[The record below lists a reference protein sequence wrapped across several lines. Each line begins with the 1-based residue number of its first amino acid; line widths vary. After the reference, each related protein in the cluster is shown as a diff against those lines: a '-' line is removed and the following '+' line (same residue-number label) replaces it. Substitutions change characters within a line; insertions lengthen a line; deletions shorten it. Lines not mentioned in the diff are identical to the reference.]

1 MGQVV
6 PLAATMKV
14 SQEELFGAMATLTGV
29 TGGTAEVT
37 TQLRATMQ
45 EFLSPSS
52 QMEKALKKM
61 GYTSGAA
68 ALESEGLGGI
78 LTKLKESVKGDEV
91 AFANLFSSIESKM
104 RCWR

>member
-1 MGQVV
+1 MQKASDLAFLTVKLGQTSFPELASSMGQVV

-52 QMEKALKKM
+52 QMGKA
-61 GYTSGAA
+61 
-68 ALESEGLGGI
+68 
-78 LTKLKESVKGDEV
+78 KGW
-91 AFANLFSSIESKM
+91 AGS
-104 RCWR
+104 